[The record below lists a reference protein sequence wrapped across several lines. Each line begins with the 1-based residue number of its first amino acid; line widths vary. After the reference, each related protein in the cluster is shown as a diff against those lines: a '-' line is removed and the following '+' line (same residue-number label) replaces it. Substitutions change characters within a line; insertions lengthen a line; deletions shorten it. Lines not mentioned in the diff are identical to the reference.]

1 MEFKNINLLEYI
13 IQIKQI
19 NLFINNSNIIK
30 KINLLLF
37 INLVVKQK
45 YNLLVN
51 KTK

>member
-19 NLFINNSNIIK
+19 NLFINNSNIIN